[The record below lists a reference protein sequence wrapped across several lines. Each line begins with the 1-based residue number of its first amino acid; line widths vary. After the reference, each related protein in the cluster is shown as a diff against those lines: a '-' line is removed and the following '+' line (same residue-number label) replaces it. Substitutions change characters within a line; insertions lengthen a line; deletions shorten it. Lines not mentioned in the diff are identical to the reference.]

1 MLTTDTTQDRRAEQ
15 SANDTSNSRA
25 VNLGLFSNIILAFLK
40 VIFGI
45 TGHSPALLAD
55 GINSTSDVVY
65 YIAAKISLRISVEPA
80 DSEHP
85 FGHRQMENI
94 AAIIVGSF
102 ILSTAVAIFWNSIN
116 SIYEIL
122 INRTVSEKS
131 PPITLVIALST
142 VLIKIFL
149 TIITRNIGKKTG
161 NSTIRALAFDHLND
175 VFASF
180 AAAMGIYF
188 SRHGFS
194 WVDPLAGG
202 VVALFILRTGI
213 GIIRESAYGLM
224 DTAPGAE
231 LKEQVISIAGQI
243 PGIIGVEKI
252 RTHRFGQFIVLYLD
266 ICLEGS
272 LTITRGDAISDLL
285 ESRLLGDIV
294 NLVDVHIHY
303 HPVKN
308 IAGCSDR

>member
-1 MLTTDTTQDRRAEQ
+1 MQNDTTQDRRAEQ

-94 AAIIVGSF
+94 ASIIVGSF

-149 TIITRNIGKKTG
+149 TIITRNIGRKTG

-180 AAAMGIYF
+180 AAALGIYF
-188 SRHGFS
+188 SRLGFS

-231 LKEQVISIAGQI
+231 LKEQVISVAGQI

-285 ESRLLGDIV
+285 ESRLLGDIA

>member
-1 MLTTDTTQDRRAEQ
+1 MQNDTTQDRRAEQ

-149 TIITRNIGKKTG
+149 TIITRNIGRKTG

-180 AAAMGIYF
+180 AAALGIYF
-188 SRHGFS
+188 SRLGFS

-285 ESRLLGDIV
+285 ESRLLGDIA

>member
-1 MLTTDTTQDRRAEQ
+1 MEKKDTTQEMRAEQ
-15 SANDTSNSRA
+15 IANDRSDSRV
-25 VNLGLFSNIILAFLK
+25 VNLGLFSNIILAVLK

-102 ILSTAVAIFWNSIN
+102 ILTTAVAIFWNSID

-122 INRTVSEKS
+122 IKGTLSEKS

-142 VLIKIFL
+142 VAVKIFL
-149 TIITRNIGKKTG
+149 TLITRSIGRKTG
-161 NSTIRALAFDHLND
+161 NNTIKALAFDHMND
-175 VFASF
+175 VFASL
-180 AAAMGIYF
+180 AAALGIFF
-188 SRHGFS
+188 SRYGFS

-202 VVALFILRTGI
+202 IVALFILRTGI
-213 GIIRESAYGLM
+213 GIIRESSYALM
-224 DTAPGAE
+224 DTAPRPE
-231 LKEQVISIAGQI
+231 LKEQIIAVAARI
-243 PGIIGVEKI
+243 PGIIAVEKI
-252 RTHRFGQFIVLYLD
+252 RIHRFGQFIVLYLN
-266 ICLEGS
+266 ICLKGS
-272 LTITRGDAISDLL
+272 LTISRGDAISDLL
-285 ESRLLGDIV
+285 ESLLMRENASI
-294 NLVDVHIHY
+294 VDVHIHY
-303 HPVKN
+303 HPDKHH
-308 IAGCSDR
+308 GDCGG

>member
-1 MLTTDTTQDRRAEQ
+1 MLPKEITQKRNAEEKSRDRINAQ
-15 SANDTSNSRA
+15 A
-25 VNLGLFSNIILAFLK
+25 VNLGLFSNIILAILK
-40 VIFGI
+40 VVFGI

-55 GINSTSDVVY
+55 GINSSSDVVY

-94 AAIIVGSF
+94 ASIIVGSF
-102 ILSTAVAIFWNSIN
+102 ILSTAIAIFWNSIN

-122 INRTVSEKS
+122 INRTVSEMS
-131 PPITLVIALST
+131 PLITLVIALFT
-142 VLIKIFL
+142 VVLKIFL
-149 TIITRNIGKKTG
+149 TIITRGIGKKTG

-175 VFASF
+175 VFASL
-180 AAAMGIYF
+180 AAAIGIYF

-202 VVALFILRTGI
+202 IVALFILRTGI

-224 DTAPGAE
+224 DTAPTPEMRERIVA
-231 LKEQVISIAGQI
+231 VAGQI
-243 PGIIGVEKI
+243 PGIIEVEKI
-252 RTHRFGQFIVLYLD
+252 RTHKFGQFLVLYLD

-272 LTITRGDAISDLL
+272 FTISRGDAISDLL
-285 ESRLLGDIV
+285 ESRLMRDMA

-303 HPVKN
+303 HPGKN
-308 IAGCSDR
+308 ETA